1 MNITKRFYF
10 EAAHRLMH
18 NKGKCKN
25 IHGHNYVV
33 DVAIHNLGIN
43 EKTGMTVDF
52 NSLKFIKDWID
63 DCLDHAILLNFDD
76 KPIIRLCQKY
86 EYKWCGFEG
95 DPTAENIATVIKDFL
110 IAENRYHR
118 PLRDKDGNIDLRS
131 GLPSDHYTVTVYENK
146 DCCVTE

>member
-43 EKTGMTVDF
+43 EKTGITVDF
-52 NSLKFIKDWID
+52 NNLKFIKDWID

-86 EYKWCGFEG
+86 EYKWCGFSG
-95 DPTAENIATVIKDFL
+95 DPTAENIAIVIKDFL
-110 IAENRYHR
+110 IANDTYCDTGELT
-118 PLRDKDGNIDLRS
+118 PDLAAEVI
-131 GLPSDHYTVTVYENK
+131 SDLYTVTVYENK
-146 DCCVTE
+146 DCWVTE